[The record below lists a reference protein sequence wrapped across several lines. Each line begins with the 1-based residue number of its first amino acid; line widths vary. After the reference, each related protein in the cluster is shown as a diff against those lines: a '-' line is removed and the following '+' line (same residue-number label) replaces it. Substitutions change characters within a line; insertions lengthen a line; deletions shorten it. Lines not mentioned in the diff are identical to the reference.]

1 MPLMASSP
9 LRTYLLAAML
19 GLGLGA
25 SLNARAQQGG
35 SADGGLTDG
44 GITIDGGSVGEGG
57 ADRDN
62 PEGDDTTGRV
72 VKNCRSS
79 SDCSP
84 RFTCSQG
91 TCRYSGIREA
101 ERVGCM
107 LGPEAALGVVGLG
120 LIAAWRRRRM

>member
-1 MPLMASSP
+1 MASTP

-35 SADGGLTDG
+35 SDG
-44 GITIDGGSVGEGG
+44 GITIDGGSLGEGG

-72 VKNCRSS
+72 VKSCRSS

-101 ERVGCM
+101 ERVGCL